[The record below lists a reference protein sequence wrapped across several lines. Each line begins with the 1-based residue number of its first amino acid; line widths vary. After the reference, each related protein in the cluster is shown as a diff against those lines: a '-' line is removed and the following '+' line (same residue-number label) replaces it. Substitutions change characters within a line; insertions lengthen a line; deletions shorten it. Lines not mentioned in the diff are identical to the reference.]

1 MSRDPLR
8 TSYMAAAGRNRRPD
22 SQGSPMGA
30 IFNVFPLILI
40 PVLIYNIWA
49 FGSTAAGTD
58 PADVRRHLE
67 NPMIC
72 MPMAS
77 QEPGA
82 VNVCEAGRQ
91 GAQTQAAAVA
101 QAPDAAIAAPAG
113 TVHWV
118 VSFGDLLILLSLI
131 LLFIE
136 LLKSTSTG
144 TAAIFNHALSM
155 LVFIICLVEFLLHP
169 AFATSVFFIIMIM
182 SLLDVLAGVVVT
194 IIAARRDVEFAGQ

>member
-1 MSRDPLR
+1 
-8 TSYMAAAGRNRRPD
+8 
-22 SQGSPMGA
+22 MGA

-49 FGSTAAGTD
+49 FGSTAAGTS
-58 PADVRRHLE
+58 ARDVRAHLDAQ
-67 NPMIC
+67 MFTV
-72 MPMAS
+72 PMAS
-77 QEPGA
+77 SEP
-82 VNVCEAGRQ
+82 
-91 GAQTQAAAVA
+91 AAAVG
-101 QAPDAAIAAPAG
+101 AG
-113 TVHWV
+113 ASALANGMQSVQWM
-118 VSFGDLLILLSLI
+118 VSFGDLLVLLALL

-169 AFATSVFFIIMIM
+169 AFATTAFFLILFM

-194 IIAARRDVEFAGQ
+194 IISARRDVEFAGQ

>member
-1 MSRDPLR
+1 
-8 TSYMAAAGRNRRPD
+8 
-22 SQGSPMGA
+22 MGA

-49 FGSTAAGTD
+49 FGSTAAGTS
-58 PADVRRHLE
+58 ARDVRGHLDAQ
-67 NPMIC
+67 MFSV
-72 MPMAS
+72 PMAS
-77 QEPGA
+77 SE
-82 VNVCEAGRQ
+82 
-91 GAQTQAAAVA
+91 TAAAQVG
-101 QAPDAAIAAPAG
+101 AG
-113 TVHWV
+113 ASALANGMQSVQWA
-118 VSFGDLLILLSLI
+118 VSFGDLLVLLALL

-169 AFATSVFFIIMIM
+169 AFATTAFFLILVM

-194 IIAARRDVEFAGQ
+194 IISARRDVEFAGQ

>member
-1 MSRDPLR
+1 
-8 TSYMAAAGRNRRPD
+8 
-22 SQGSPMGA
+22 MGA

-40 PVLIYNIWA
+40 PVLIFNIWA

-58 PADVRRHLE
+58 PADVRMHLDR
-67 NPMIC
+67 PMIC

-77 QEPGA
+77 QEDGA
-82 VNVCEAGRQ
+82 VNPCE
-91 GAQTQAAAVA
+91 
-101 QAPDAAIAAPAG
+101 AAPAATQATAAQGLETAPAVPG

-169 AFATSVFFIIMIM
+169 AFATSVFFTIMIM